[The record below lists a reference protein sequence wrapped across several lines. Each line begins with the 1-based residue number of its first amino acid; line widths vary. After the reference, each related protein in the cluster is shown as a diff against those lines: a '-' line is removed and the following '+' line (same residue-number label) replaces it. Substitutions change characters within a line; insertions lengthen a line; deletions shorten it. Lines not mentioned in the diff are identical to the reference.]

1 MGVVESHGSDEQER
15 TVGGVGCVGVD
26 GFDEQERRNVEWCW
40 CGWNVE
46 WVER

>member
-1 MGVVESHGSDEQER
+1 MVLGVLVL
-15 TVGGVGCVGVD
+15 GGCGVD

-40 CGWNVE
+40 LDGTGVGWMERRWNVE